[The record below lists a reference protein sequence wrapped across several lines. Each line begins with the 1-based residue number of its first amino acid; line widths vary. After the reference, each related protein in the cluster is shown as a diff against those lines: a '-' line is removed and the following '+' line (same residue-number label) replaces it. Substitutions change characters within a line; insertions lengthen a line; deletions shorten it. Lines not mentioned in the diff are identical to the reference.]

1 MSLCTATEDDLSPP
15 ATPPSSSSST
25 STTTSHDN
33 DHHRCSSPPHH
44 PRLYT
49 SYVDLSMGGS
59 PQKLMSRMDSS
70 RLEYIWSVKDTF
82 TQLNNK
88 QQQLLLSE
96 LLLCCDNQLLAF
108 VHSLIAPK
116 LKIDFLRQ
124 LPIELSLHILQYV
137 NDPYTLTRASQV
149 SVFWNMLLKD
159 ESIWKRM
166 CQRHL
171 ELQRR
176 RQMSPHST
184 LPQLPISKATTALSI
199 RSFRHYYKRLYTI
212 DGAWNKG
219 GGKLTSCPNNIQ
231 SSLVTS
237 LQVQDP
243 FIVVGCDNHRI
254 EVFDSITGNH
264 VRTLTGHEGGVWALQ
279 FVKVSEQETILVSG
293 GCDREL
299 RVWELNSGTLR
310 HVLRGHSS
318 TIRCLKMRDAQV
330 AVTGSRD
337 ATLRIWDVQRGT
349 LKHLC
354 VGHQASVRCIDIH
367 DNRVASG
374 SYDHTARL
382 WDMDTGECLQTFTGH
397 HSQIYAV
404 VFDGTRV
411 MTGSLD
417 STIRVWSASS
427 GQCLAT
433 LQGHTS
439 LVGHLQLLPS
449 DPSLLVSGGSDGCLR
464 VWDLDRYECRHRIS
478 AHDNSVTCL
487 QFDDRRILSGGSDG
501 RVKLWD
507 LETGTL
513 VRTFTKPART
523 VWKLQFNDTKA
534 VVVMQRSRATNRQT
548 TAIELHDFDILK

>member
-1 MSLCTATEDDLSPP
+1 MSLCTTTEDDLSPP

-25 STTTSHDN
+25 STTTSHD
-33 DHHRCSSPPHH
+33 HHCSSPSHH

-59 PQKLMSRMDSS
+59 PQKLMSRMDTS

-82 TQLNNK
+82 TQLNSK

-124 LPIELSLHILQYV
+124 LPIELSLHILQYI

-171 ELQRR
+171 EQQH
-176 RQMSPHST
+176 RQMCPNTSPT
-184 LPQLPISKATTALSI
+184 LFPKTTM

-219 GGKLTSCPNNIQ
+219 GGKLTACPNNIQ

-254 EVFDSITGNH
+254 EVFNSITGNH

-293 GCDREL
+293 GCDR
-299 RVWELNSGTLR
+299 
-310 HVLRGHSS
+310 
-318 TIRCLKMRDAQV
+318 
-330 AVTGSRD
+330 
-337 ATLRIWDVQRGT
+337 
-349 LKHLC
+349 
-354 VGHQASVRCIDIH
+354 
-367 DNRVASG
+367 
-374 SYDHTARL
+374 
-382 WDMDTGECLQTFTGH
+382 
-397 HSQIYAV
+397 
-404 VFDGTRV
+404 
-411 MTGSLD
+411 
-417 STIRVWSASS
+417 
-427 GQCLAT
+427 
-433 LQGHTS
+433 
-439 LVGHLQLLPS
+439 
-449 DPSLLVSGGSDGCLR
+449 
-464 VWDLDRYECRHRIS
+464 
-478 AHDNSVTCL
+478 
-487 QFDDRRILSGGSDG
+487 
-501 RVKLWD
+501 
-507 LETGTL
+507 
-513 VRTFTKPART
+513 
-523 VWKLQFNDTKA
+523 
-534 VVVMQRSRATNRQT
+534 
-548 TAIELHDFDILK
+548 

>member
-1 MSLCTATEDDLSPP
+1 MDVNVNELMLLLMLTISGKVWFPRLHVSSFLCIHQAQGCNKLKTLLCINHAVHLFFSLLLLAPFFDHIQHPNTFFLASLILATHSIVFLFSFSFTLSSLLIIMSLCTATEDDLSPP

-59 PQKLMSRMDSS
+59 PQKLMSRMDTS

-184 LPQLPISKATTALSI
+184 LPPLPISKATTSLSI

-293 GCDREL
+293 GCDR
-299 RVWELNSGTLR
+299 
-310 HVLRGHSS
+310 
-318 TIRCLKMRDAQV
+318 
-330 AVTGSRD
+330 
-337 ATLRIWDVQRGT
+337 
-349 LKHLC
+349 
-354 VGHQASVRCIDIH
+354 
-367 DNRVASG
+367 
-374 SYDHTARL
+374 
-382 WDMDTGECLQTFTGH
+382 
-397 HSQIYAV
+397 
-404 VFDGTRV
+404 
-411 MTGSLD
+411 
-417 STIRVWSASS
+417 
-427 GQCLAT
+427 
-433 LQGHTS
+433 
-439 LVGHLQLLPS
+439 
-449 DPSLLVSGGSDGCLR
+449 
-464 VWDLDRYECRHRIS
+464 
-478 AHDNSVTCL
+478 
-487 QFDDRRILSGGSDG
+487 
-501 RVKLWD
+501 
-507 LETGTL
+507 
-513 VRTFTKPART
+513 
-523 VWKLQFNDTKA
+523 
-534 VVVMQRSRATNRQT
+534 
-548 TAIELHDFDILK
+548 